1 MAGLSHFDKK
11 GQAHMVDVGQKE
23 ITVREAVARG
33 EIRMQ
38 PDTLD
43 LILKGRAKK
52 GDVLGVARIAAI
64 MGAKKTPDLI
74 PLAHPLPLRS
84 VKVEFFPDKEQAPYP
99 GRIPLSQI

>member
-52 GDVLGVARIAAI
+52 GDVSGGSAYCRYYGCKENSGSYPSCPSAPSHICESGI
-64 MGAKKTPDLI
+64 
-74 PLAHPLPLRS
+74 LP
-84 VKVEFFPDKEQAPYP
+84 
-99 GRIPLSQI
+99 G